1 MLEKKTSTSKKST
14 ESVQRKE
21 ERVYGQ
27 KDFWKRWVLSR
38 EWKSEWVKNGK
49 SGESTAEDEV
59 TDVGRGDA
67 CRGRETGTRLM
78 DRY

>member
-1 MLEKKTSTSKKST
+1 MLEKKTSASKKSM

-27 KDFWKRWVLSR
+27 KDFWRWVLSR

-49 SGESTAEDEV
+49 SGKSTAEDEV